1 MSDEPLLLTPGPLT
15 TSSETKEA
23 MLRDWGSRDAQFIE
37 LTARVCQKLE
47 TIGGVDPDGRSHI
60 CVPIQGSG
68 TFAIEATI
76 DTLVPR
82 DGKVLVLINGAY
94 GRRIANICEVNGRSL
109 VTLETAE
116 DTPPSP
122 DEVAA
127 YLKDDPEI
135 THVAAVHCET
145 TSGILNPI
153 AEIAVVVAKAGR
165 RLIID
170 AMSTFGALPL
180 SISEVE
186 CVAIVASANK
196 CLEGVPGV
204 GFAIIKQSELAVS
217 AGNAT
222 SLSLDL
228 HGQWQNLEKTGQWRF
243 TPPTQVL
250 AALDQAL
257 IEHEAEGGVAGRGQ
271 RYQENCQVLVD
282 GMRALGFKI
291 YLSDNLQAP
300 IIVTFHMPEDE
311 NFKFDN
317 FYTKLHERGFAIYP
331 GKLTKVD
338 SFRIGCIGHITKS
351 DIEKA
356 VEAVGAIIQ

>member
-204 GFAIIKQSELAVS
+204 GFAI
-217 AGNAT
+217 
-222 SLSLDL
+222 
-228 HGQWQNLEKTGQWRF
+228 
-243 TPPTQVL
+243 
-250 AALDQAL
+250 
-257 IEHEAEGGVAGRGQ
+257 
-271 RYQENCQVLVD
+271 
-282 GMRALGFKI
+282 
-291 YLSDNLQAP
+291 
-300 IIVTFHMPEDE
+300 
-311 NFKFDN
+311 
-317 FYTKLHERGFAIYP
+317 
-331 GKLTKVD
+331 
-338 SFRIGCIGHITKS
+338 
-351 DIEKA
+351 
-356 VEAVGAIIQ
+356 